1 MMLKTMFAIYP
12 SIKKVAA
19 SSLPACLALLIV
31 MGVPALG
38 SEIKEAQR
46 HFFDGNYD
54 QALPHFQ
61 KAVERRPND
70 PMLYYFLGMTYF
82 KLQQYEASKSV
93 LEKVVKIKPD
103 YDLARLQLARACFEV
118 GDYAWANV
126 HLMHLQDIRTKE
138 FEKSDFAMIQAVA
151 EWRETVSTAMNF
163 SVAEKAQIEQK
174 KDLTPPEIAVLH
186 PKTLRGIKPVREST
200 GILIQG
206 SVSDESPLMW
216 IKINGETISFDP
228 NGRFSKNWFLH
239 VGRNTINIVAADIYL
254 NSAEVSFEVDKKIES
269 KIFELGEGSNTVTAG
284 GDATPRRY
292 AIVVGI
298 GDYKDRK
305 IPPLHYTVADARGVF
320 EILTDEKYGFF
331 SKENVKVLINAE
343 ASTQEVKN
351 AFGIWLKKRVREN
364 DFVMIYFA
372 GHGASE
378 AGSTYWVTYDA
389 DIEDLYGT
397 AISNDSISRML
408 NRVASKTLIVFLDS
422 CYSAATINRG
432 WQTRSLVEK
441 DPFEEFKG
449 EGRVVITSSNGRQP
463 SLEIQ
468 EYGHGVFT
476 YFLIQGL
483 IGKADQD
490 TDGYIIL
497 DEIWD
502 YLKNNVRDTA
512 RRYGVHQTP
521 IIDGRHSS
529 GILLTRYPRQ

>member
-1 MMLKTMFAIYP
+1 M
-12 SIKKVAA
+12 
-19 SSLPACLALLIV
+19 
-31 MGVPALG
+31 
-38 SEIKEAQR
+38 
-46 HFFDGNYD
+46 N
-54 QALPHFQ
+54 
-61 KAVERRPND
+61 
-70 PMLYYFLGMTYF
+70 
-82 KLQQYEASKSV
+82 
-93 LEKVVKIKPD
+93 
-103 YDLARLQLARACFEV
+103 
-118 GDYAWANV
+118 
-126 HLMHLQDIRTKE
+126 
-138 FEKSDFAMIQAVA
+138 
-151 EWRETVSTAMNF
+151 ST
-163 SVAEKAQIEQK
+163 VAEKAQIEQK

-206 SVSDESPLMW
+206 SVRDESPLMW
-216 IKINGETISFDP
+216 IKINGEAISFDP

-269 KIFELGEGSNTVTAG
+269 KNFELDEGSNTAMAG
-284 GDATPRRY
+284 EGASPRRY
-292 AIVVGI
+292 AIVIGI

-432 WQTRSLVEK
+432 WQTRSLIQK

-512 RRYGVHQTP
+512 RRYGIHQTP